1 MKKLV
6 KRINDKIL
14 DFIKNYSFF
23 NIIYLKLI
31 TLIAVVIVVS
41 FVVFI
46 GMITHKRIVETVKE
60 DFNEQQLILARHGSS
75 QIESLINMI
84 KREIQLLSLS
94 PSVQYFESPGLV
106 YRLNITYS
114 TVKDLG
120 VMDLIYIDGNKKI
133 AHKISEEPGYTVLKI
148 SEIERK
154 ILERVVSEKNRGELI
169 LTDTYFANNQSIF
182 IDMIFPVWQTSIDEA
197 HPVATGKFSGVLVFK
212 IDVTYLVSK
221 VTDKIHSGKTGYAWV
236 IDNKGIFLYHPEKT
250 FIGQNAFKARYQR
263 EPTMSFQQI
272 NELQKNM
279 LEGKEGKDWYISGWH
294 RGEYGEIE
302 KLIAYTPIT
311 IDNKKGVLWSI
322 AVVAPISEIQGTISD
337 IQFQNILLQ
346 VIIVSSIILGAWFS
360 TLMIVKWANLVKKSE
375 IRYRSLIENADDII
389 FTCDNKYTLNSLNKK
404 GLDFFNIKREEDLV
418 GKLVS
423 EVFSPEGE
431 ILIMNIQHV
440 FREREPIQLTH
451 KVIVNNKEFWL
462 NTRLKELH
470 DEKGEIYAVLGIS
483 RDITERKKMEEQSY
497 YLEILASLG
506 TLGACVAHEIN
517 NPLAVIL
524 GFTDLLLEK
533 TPKESE
539 QYEILKI
546 IEKQALN
553 AKISVENLLSFV
565 RRKEHKAELV
575 NINECIITVMR
586 ILENTAS
593 INKIKIVYNLQD
605 NLPFVKGD
613 AGELQQVF
621 FNIINNA
628 IYAMQNGGI
637 LTITT
642 RHEKNWVEIF
652 IADTGPGIKK
662 EYRNRIFEPF
672 FTTKEVGKGTGLG
685 LWISYNIIE
694 KHDGIIAFKTATKEE
709 SEITGT
715 TFVIKLPVTEE
726 ENGGIIN

>member
-1 MKKLV
+1 
-6 KRINDKIL
+6 
-14 DFIKNYSFF
+14 
-23 NIIYLKLI
+23 
-31 TLIAVVIVVS
+31 
-41 FVVFI
+41 
-46 GMITHKRIVETVKE
+46 
-60 DFNEQQLILARHGSS
+60 
-75 QIESLINMI
+75 
-84 KREIQLLSLS
+84 
-94 PSVQYFESPGLV
+94 
-106 YRLNITYS
+106 
-114 TVKDLG
+114 
-120 VMDLIYIDGNKKI
+120 
-133 AHKISEEPGYTVLKI
+133 
-148 SEIERK
+148 
-154 ILERVVSEKNRGELI
+154 
-169 LTDTYFANNQSIF
+169 
-182 IDMIFPVWQTSIDEA
+182 
-197 HPVATGKFSGVLVFK
+197 
-212 IDVTYLVSK
+212 
-221 VTDKIHSGKTGYAWV
+221 
-236 IDNKGIFLYHPEKT
+236 
-250 FIGQNAFKARYQR
+250 
-263 EPTMSFQQI
+263 
-272 NELQKNM
+272 
-279 LEGKEGKDWYISGWH
+279 
-294 RGEYGEIE
+294 
-302 KLIAYTPIT
+302 
-311 IDNKKGVLWSI
+311 
-322 AVVAPISEIQGTISD
+322 
-337 IQFQNILLQ
+337 
-346 VIIVSSIILGAWFS
+346 
-360 TLMIVKWANLVKKSE
+360 
-375 IRYRSLIENADDII
+375 
-389 FTCDNKYTLNSLNKK
+389 
-404 GLDFFNIKREEDLV
+404 
-418 GKLVS
+418 
-423 EVFSPEGE
+423 
-431 ILIMNIQHV
+431 MNIQHV

-451 KVIVNNKEFWL
+451 KVIVNKKEFWL